1 MRPVLTPSL
10 VHRPGDACVPVGGV
24 RVVTALLDFRGTLGV
39 SLRIIARELVKAA
52 KSNAGADW
60 WRLEPVR
67 ARMRV
72 TIKHIL
78 RQKGYPPGATQQAI
92 RNVIAQAVPFPR
104 TVMPMRIACVA
115 GGPAWDRRPDARACW
130 WSPSHTDRH
139 GSQK

>member
-1 MRPVLTPSL
+1 MVRSRSTGCVRGTWRMRPFLTPSL
-10 VHRPGDACVPVGGV
+10 VHRPDDACVPVGGV
-24 RVVTALLDFRGTLGV
+24 RVVTALLDFRGTAGV

-60 WRLEPVR
+60 WRREPVR

-104 TVMPMRIACVA
+104 TVVPMRIGLSA
-115 GGPAWDRRPDARACW
+115 GGPAWDR
-130 WSPSHTDRH
+130 
-139 GSQK
+139 

>member
-24 RVVTALLDFRGTLGV
+24 RVVTALLDFRGTPRV
-39 SLRIIARELVKAA
+39 SLRIIARELVKAV

-60 WRLEPVR
+60 WRREPVR
-67 ARMRV
+67 AVMRV

-92 RNVIAQAVPFPR
+92 RK
-104 TVMPMRIACVA
+104 VMA
-115 GGPAWDRRPDARACW
+115 GRFRFRMAGHPDRFW
-130 WSPSHTDRH
+130 LSIKS
-139 GSQK
+139 

>member
-24 RVVTALLDFRGTLGV
+24 RVVTALLDFRGTAGV

-104 TVMPMRIACVA
+104 TVVPMRIGLSA
-115 GGPAWDRRPDARACW
+115 GGPAWDRGPDARACW
-130 WSPSHTDRH
+130 
-139 GSQK
+139 